1 MKLISLAAACSALF
15 ALASFGP
22 TLQDGGAD
30 SIRTGQDT
38 AQGGASEEGQVNPLE
53 QQVRTLMKLTGAA
66 EMGKEVMDQMMDQFD
81 KMKATG
87 MLPEGFAA
95 KFKELAKPEQL
106 VEMVVPIYAK
116 HLDKET
122 LAAAIEFYASEK
134 GKKFAAAQRLITR
147 DSTTAG
153 QEWGQKLGMRVMQEL
168 QR

>member
-30 SIRTGQDT
+30 GIRTQDT
-38 AQGGASEEGQVNPLE
+38 AQGGASEEGQANPLE
-53 QQVRTLMKLTGAA
+53 LQVRKLMKLTGAA

-81 KMKATG
+81 KMGA
-87 MLPEGFAA
+87 MLPAGFAE

-106 VEMVVPIYAK
+106 VEMVVPLYVK

-122 LAAAIEFYASEK
+122 LAAAIEFYESDK
-134 GKKFAAAQRLITR
+134 GKKFATAQRLITR

-153 QEWGQKLGMRVMQEL
+153 QEWGKKLGMRVMQEL